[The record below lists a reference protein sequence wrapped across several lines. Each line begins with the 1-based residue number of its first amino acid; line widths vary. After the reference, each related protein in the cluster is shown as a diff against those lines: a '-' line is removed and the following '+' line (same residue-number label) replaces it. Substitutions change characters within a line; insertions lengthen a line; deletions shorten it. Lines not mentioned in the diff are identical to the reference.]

1 MRNAECGFKKG
12 FGLSIRNP
20 QSALKVMASSE
31 DARVFKMS
39 AGVARGARAGAREFV
54 LDTMVV
60 AATQLLL
67 KVRGLVAIPM
77 IVKVL
82 GTAQYGVWVQT
93 LALVDFTGS
102 LVGLNL
108 YHPLVRF
115 LAEKPANGKS
125 VYSTLMTATVAA

>member
-1 MRNAECGFKKG
+1 
-12 FGLSIRNP
+12 
-20 QSALKVMASSE
+20 MASSE
-31 DARVFKMS
+31 DAQVFKMS
-39 AGVARGARAGAREFV
+39 AAGVKGARAGAREFV
-54 LDTMVV
+54 LDTAVV

-93 LALVDFTGS
+93 LALVDFSGS

-115 LAEKPANGKS
+115 LSEKPADGKS
-125 VYSTLMTATVAA
+125 VYSTLLTATVASSALGGLLFYVA